1 MPHLAQHGRAISA
14 PKCHAAPVTLTIGE
28 QSLDQLAQGALKPPL
43 VSFVVIC
50 WNYAQYVG
58 DAIASI
64 RAQDYPHFECLVIN
78 NGSTDESGSVIAHA
92 IEGDSRFTISTLPEN
107 LGQLGAAIW
116 ALDQIKGSF
125 VTFVDADDILC
136 PSFASTHLQV
146 HLALPRNVALTS
158 SNVIEVNTDGR
169 LITGQYDNFG
179 RNEEDSPGLNAE
191 QVVPRLSSVSAAQY
205 QLLSEQTKWRPPNR
219 GGWCWAPGTANMFR
233 KTVLNF
239 CRLEGENAQR
249 MRAADAHF
257 NRLCHGIAGT
267 GFIDLP
273 LSGYRQHDSNYF
285 ATSETLSGIR
295 RGSREYASKDADN
308 RRETVE
314 SVVGKA
320 SHFNWLLA
328 GRFWSFI
335 DQLQNMGISPLP
347 GYRDDPRIIE
357 MFTRKISH
365 ICDEFGYRRSVK
377 EIAKRFGPLTAR
389 RMFHDGLPPARYRR
403 VRKYIATASIR
414 NALSA
419 LKRKRG

>member
-1 MPHLAQHGRAISA
+1 MPNIAQHGRVFSVPESVATPI
-14 PKCHAAPVTLTIGE
+14 TLTIGE
-28 QSLDQLAQGALKPPL
+28 KSLHELCSGALKPPL

-64 RAQDYPHFECLVIN
+64 RAQDYPYFECLVIN
-78 NGSTDESGSVIAHA
+78 NGSTDDSGPVIAHA
-92 IEGDSRFTISTLPEN
+92 IEGDSRFTIATLPEN

-125 VTFVDADDILC
+125 VTFVDADDILF

-158 SNVIEVNTDGR
+158 SNVIEVNAEGR

-179 RNEEDSPGLNAE
+179 RNEEDSPGLRE
-191 QVVPRLSSVSAAQY
+191 ERVVPRLSSISAAQY
-205 QLLSEQTKWRPPNR
+205 QLLSEQTKWRPPNK

-233 KTVLNF
+233 KTVLNL
-239 CRLEGENAQR
+239 CRLAGENAQR
-249 MRAADAHF
+249 MRAADTHF
-257 NRLCHGIAGT
+257 NSLCHGIAGT
-267 GFIDLP
+267 GLIGLP

-285 ATSETLSGIR
+285 STSETLPGIR
-295 RGSREYASKDADN
+295 RGSRKYASKDADN

-314 SVVGKA
+314 SVLSKA
-320 SHFNWLLA
+320 SQFNWLLA
-328 GRFWSFI
+328 RRFWPFI
-335 DQLQNMGISPLP
+335 DQLRNMGESPLQD
-347 GYRDDPRIIE
+347 YHDDSQMIE
-357 MFTRKISH
+357 MFTRKISD
-365 ICDEFGYRRSVK
+365 ICDEFGYRHSFK

-389 RMFHDGLPPARYRR
+389 RMFHDGLPPERYRR

-419 LKRKRG
+419 LKRKRS